1 MTEAEWLASDTPD
14 APLRFLE
21 ANGRERAFHLFSI
34 ACCRLMIEDMKVH
47 QSVERALDVLEL
59 HADGRATREELT
71 AAVANA
77 SFEPRGL
84 YWPQACREAL
94 QLGRPSGAAW
104 YVSRGAAL
112 GTPELLFRHVSAI
125 GVYPA
130 KERVR
135 TATLATHAELLRDI
149 FGNPFRPIAFAPE
162 WRTDTVRALAREM
175 YESRDFGAMPILA
188 DALQDA
194 GCDNDDI
201 LNHCRNPK
209 GVHVRGCWV
218 VDSVLEKE

>member
-21 ANGRERAFHLFSI
+21 TNGRERAFHLFSI
-34 ACCRLMIEDMKVH
+34 ACCRLMIEDMNVH
-47 QSVERALDVLEL
+47 RSVERALDVLEL
-59 HADGRATREELT
+59 HADGRVTTEDV
-71 AAVANA
+71 AVAVA
-77 SFEPRGL
+77 AMTFEPYGIA
-84 YWPQACREAL
+84 WPRACQGAFHL
-94 QLGRPSGAAW
+94 DNPSGAAW
-104 YVSRGAAL
+104 YVSRDAAL

-125 GVYPA
+125 GVFPA

-135 TATLATHAELLRDI
+135 AATLATHAELLRDI

-175 YESRDFGAMPILA
+175 YESRDFGAMPVLA

-194 GCDNDDI
+194 DCDNDDI
-201 LNHCRNPK
+201 LNHCRDPK

-218 VDSVLEKE
+218 VDSVLEQG